1 MAGLAVQVAG
11 LAGAVQIV
19 LDIVLLVGALADIA
33 DIAVGADVTHEPQ
46 PAFAGSRCG
55 GSLLKPPVFDTPD

>member
-19 LDIVLLVGALADIA
+19 LEIVLLVGALADIA
-33 DIAVGADVTHEPQ
+33 DIAVGTDVTP
-46 PAFAGSRCG
+46 GSIPRR
-55 GSLLKPPVFDTPD
+55 